1 MNNLGEIPMLQI
13 PNSNANEQVS
23 DWKVVGTFGKILLD
37 YL

>member
-23 DWKVVGTFGKILLD
+23 DWKVLSERFF
-37 YL
+37 